1 MSCIST
7 GESMNLKDAE
17 KKWQKDCPDEVGGLV
32 SKRKYPKGW
41 RRIINSSKARKQLK
55 EKS

>member
-1 MSCIST
+1 
-7 GESMNLKDAE
+7 MNLKDAE
-17 KKWQKDCPDEVGGLV
+17 NKWQKDCPDEVGGLV

-55 EKS
+55 EKSK